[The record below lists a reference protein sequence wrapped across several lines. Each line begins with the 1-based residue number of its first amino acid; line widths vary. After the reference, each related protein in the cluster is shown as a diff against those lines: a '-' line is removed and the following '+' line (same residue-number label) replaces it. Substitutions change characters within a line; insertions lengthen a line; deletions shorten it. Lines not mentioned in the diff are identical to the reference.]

1 MKWYRVQIGAY
12 KLKRSAEKVSVDLIE
27 KGFKTSI
34 SKEGLLYKV
43 RVGSFQDKSK
53 AEKLLARV
61 HEHKKYR
68 KAKILEW
75 NDGKDLPII
84 DLSENK
90 EANRVLAMIENR
102 YLDRD
107 DANEMVV
114 KDFNALADKVG
125 KPHMKDSSAWCT
137 ETLVSAFNLCGLL
150 DLVGYATSAPELKKN
165 AKERGTWISG
175 TPDHYEPGDICV
187 YQSDAGDPNH
197 VEISIDQEWN
207 YTGNRNG
214 GCHKR
219 KKTDRHSKL
228 HGVIRPKYKTKEQS
242 YHPAIKF
249 VAPWFTETCESKF
262 GDAEFFI
269 EYEKNGIDISFVI
282 LVDTGMY
289 GCDTIKKLKK
299 FGVKSNTPIY
309 VVISHGHGDH
319 YGYLDIILKEFNV
332 VHLYLPGIDGLRKYQ
347 PSYAK
352 AIQKQEKK
360 AKKKGIPVTYLTTA
374 GYFEVGHIRCD
385 CVYQVPAERLPEH
398 DGHKFVNNQSI
409 LTLFTLDRH
418 GRVLLTGDL
427 SNPGNKIVMSR
438 VASELLAADICKCG
452 WHGDGNAMTTE
463 WAKYIGAPWWFWNYP
478 HNESRGGR
486 GNTRKKIEKAGY
498 SVLRNYEDGD
508 IWFDYCDGEFV
519 LNTSKKT
526 FKDVKFKSR
535 FR

>member
-1 MKWYRVQIGAY
+1 MIWYRVQIGAY
-12 KLKRSAEKVSVDLIE
+12 ALKKSAEKVSVDLIE

-34 SKEGLLYKV
+34 SREGLLYKV

-53 AEKLLARV
+53 AEKLLKRV

-75 NDGKDLPII
+75 DDGKKAPTVDI
-84 DLSENK
+84 SEGK
-90 EANRVLAMIENR
+90 E
-102 YLDRD
+102 
-107 DANEMVV
+107 
-114 KDFNALADKVG
+114 
-125 KPHMKDSSAWCT
+125 
-137 ETLVSAFNLCGLL
+137 
-150 DLVGYATSAPELKKN
+150 PE
-165 AKERGTWISG
+165 
-175 TPDHYEPGDICV
+175 
-187 YQSDAGDPNH
+187 
-197 VEISIDQEWN
+197 
-207 YTGNRNG
+207 
-214 GCHKR
+214 
-219 KKTDRHSKL
+219 
-228 HGVIRPKYKTKEQS
+228 KEQS
-242 YHPAIKF
+242 YHPKIKF

-319 YGYLDIILKEFNV
+319 YGYLDVILKEFNV

-347 PSYAK
+347 PDYAK
-352 AIQKQEKK
+352 AIQKQENK

-385 CVYQVPAERLPEH
+385 CVYQVPAERLPKH
-398 DGHKFVNNQSI
+398 DNHEFVNNQSI

-463 WAKYIGAPWWFWNYP
+463 WAKYIGAPWWFWNYH

-508 IWFDYCDGEFV
+508 IWFDYKNGEFV

-526 FKDVKFKSR
+526 FKDVAFKAR
-535 FR
+535 KL

>member
-1 MKWYRVQIGAY
+1 MLWYRVQIGAY
-12 KLKRSAEKVSVDLIE
+12 ALKKSAEKVSVDLIE

-53 AEKLLARV
+53 AEKLLKRV

-84 DLSENK
+84 DISEGK
-90 EANRVLAMIENR
+90 E
-102 YLDRD
+102 
-107 DANEMVV
+107 
-114 KDFNALADKVG
+114 
-125 KPHMKDSSAWCT
+125 
-137 ETLVSAFNLCGLL
+137 
-150 DLVGYATSAPELKKN
+150 PE
-165 AKERGTWISG
+165 
-175 TPDHYEPGDICV
+175 
-187 YQSDAGDPNH
+187 
-197 VEISIDQEWN
+197 
-207 YTGNRNG
+207 
-214 GCHKR
+214 
-219 KKTDRHSKL
+219 
-228 HGVIRPKYKTKEQS
+228 KEQS
-242 YHPAIKF
+242 YHPVIKF

-309 VVISHGHGDH
+309 VVISHAHGDH
-319 YGYLDIILKEFNV
+319 YGYLDVILKEFNV
-332 VHLYLPGIDGLRKYQ
+332 VHLYLPGIDGLKKYQ

-352 AIQKQEKK
+352 AIQNQEKK

-463 WAKYIGAPWWFWNYP
+463 WAKYIGATWWFWNYH

-508 IWFDYCDGEFV
+508 IWFDYYDGAFV

-526 FKDVKFKSR
+526 FKDVAFKAR
-535 FR
+535 KR